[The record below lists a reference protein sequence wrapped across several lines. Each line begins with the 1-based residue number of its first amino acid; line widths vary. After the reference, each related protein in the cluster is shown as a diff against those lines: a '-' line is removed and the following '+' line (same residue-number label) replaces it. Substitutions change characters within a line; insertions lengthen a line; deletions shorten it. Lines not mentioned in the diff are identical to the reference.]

1 MDQHSSKS
9 EVTLEELEAELVTVI
24 DDPVLREAWLNSP
37 IPILESK
44 TPKSFFNTSEDRA
57 RLRQVLLEMKFGE
70 MA

>member
-24 DDPVLREAWLNSP
+24 DDPELRDEWVNSP
-37 IPILESK
+37 IPILELR
-44 TPKSFFNTSEDRA
+44 TPKSFFNTAEDRA
-57 RLRQVLLEMKFGE
+57 RLMQVLLEMKFGE